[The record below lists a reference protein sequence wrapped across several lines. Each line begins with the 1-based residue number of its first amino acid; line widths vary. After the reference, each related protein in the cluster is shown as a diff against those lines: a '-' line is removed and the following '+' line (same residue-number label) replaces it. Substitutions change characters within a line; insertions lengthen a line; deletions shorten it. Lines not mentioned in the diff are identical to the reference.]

1 MYDKSLDFFVSNI
14 FLGLHVNNI
23 LIFTPFWTVYCVTFE
38 VIGYSRKVLW
48 ARNSRST
55 LPFGTVTKWF
65 WHSANCTFQAFFP
78 HCKSFFYGSL
88 IHLRVKTM
96 CSIDV
101 PQNSQVLHGKFTIP
115 MSLNLNKCQ
124 CLSEAESDFFSSVIL
139 STLPVST
146 VSSVFI
152 SWPRDGLF
160 RALLKIECPPSL
172 LSVIRLF
179 HTDMKGVVQFD
190 GSSSKAFGI
199 CRGIKQ
205 SCLLAPTLFGIFFAI
220 MLRQGFE
227 DSTDTR
233 SDGKLINLS
242 RLRANIKVFHN

>member
-1 MYDKSLDFFVSNI
+1 M
-14 FLGLHVNNI
+14 
-23 LIFTPFWTVYCVTFE
+23 
-38 VIGYSRKVLW
+38 
-48 ARNSRST
+48 
-55 LPFGTVTKWF
+55 
-65 WHSANCTFQAFFP
+65 
-78 HCKSFFYGSL
+78 
-88 IHLRVKTM
+88 
-96 CSIDV
+96 
-101 PQNSQVLHGKFTIP
+101 
-115 MSLNLNKCQ
+115 
-124 CLSEAESDFFSSVIL
+124 IL
-139 STLPVST
+139 STFPVST

-160 RALLKIECPPSL
+160 RALLKTECPPSL

-199 CRGIKQ
+199 RRGIKQ

-233 SDGKLINLS
+233 PDGKLINLS
-242 RLRANIKVFHN
+242 RLRANTEVFHNYRDLLLVNDAVPQFPTDQKACNCWTTSPMHVKIFNWLSTWKNTNVFRQIIDDCLPLYLPWLNSDWQSLLGYQDQQEDFAQQHVLLSWPKRCGRTAGWPTRLTSLCTEPASSARHYTTAKPALQLR